1 MCNLSLVQIVE
12 KGGVSLDG
20 ALLGDIAGSRY
31 EFSKPKGFNHK
42 KISLFE
48 NGCFYTDDTVMT
60 VATKYAILNKI
71 SYRDAYVLFGKRY
84 PYAGYGPM
92 FKEWICDHLH
102 SPYQSHGNGSAMRV
116 SFVGEYFNTLEEVE
130 LEAKKSAECSHNHPR
145 GIAGAQAVAVSVFLA
160 RNGFSK
166 REIKKQISSRYGYS
180 LNRRLFLYRPFSK
193 FDMSCEGSVPL
204 AIRCFMESDSW
215 ESSIRNVLS
224 ITCDTDTVACITGAI
239 AEAYYK
245 DTGFENDQLLHKFL
259 YDPAVSESEQL
270 LYRWATEPY
279 CKEDRE

>member
-1 MCNLSLVQIVE
+1 M
-12 KGGVSLDG
+12 DG

-31 EFSKPKGFNHK
+31 EFSKPKGFNYK
-42 KISLFE
+42 TISLFE

-60 VATKYAILNKI
+60 VATKYALLNGI
-71 SYRDAYVLFGKRY
+71 PYRDAYVMFGKRY

-92 FKEWICDHLH
+92 FKEWIYDHLH
-102 SPYQSHGNGSAMRV
+102 SPYHSYGNGSAMRV
-116 SFVGEYFNTLEEVE
+116 SFVGEYFETLEEVE
-130 LEAKKSAECSHNHPR
+130 REAKKSAECSHNHPK

-166 REIKKQISSRYGYS
+166 REIKKQITSRYGYS
-180 LNRRLFLYRPFSK
+180 LNRCLLLHRPFSK

-204 AIRCFMESDSW
+204 AIRCFLESDSW

-224 ITCDTDTVACITGAI
+224 VTCDTDTVACITGAI

-245 DTGFENDQLLHKFL
+245 DTGFDNARLLKEYLF
-259 YDPAVSESEQL
+259 DPAVSEEEQL
-270 LYRWATEPY
+270 LYHWATAEKN
-279 CKEDRE
+279 KEDRE

>member
-1 MCNLSLVQIVE
+1 M
-12 KGGVSLDG
+12 DG

-31 EFSKPKGFNHK
+31 EFSKPRGFNYK
-42 KISLFE
+42 TIPLFE

-60 VATKYAILNKI
+60 VATKYALLNGI
-71 SYRDAYVLFGKRY
+71 PYRDAYVMFGKRY

-92 FKEWICDHLH
+92 FKEWIYDHLH
-102 SPYQSHGNGSAMRV
+102 SPYHSYGNGSAMRV
-116 SFVGEYFNTLEEVE
+116 SFVGEYFETLEEVE
-130 LEAKKSAECSHNHPR
+130 REAKKSAECSHNHPK

-166 REIKKQISSRYGYS
+166 REIKKQITARYGYS
-180 LNRRLFLYRPFSK
+180 LNRCLMLHRPFSK

-204 AIRCFMESDSW
+204 AIRCFLESDSW

-224 ITCDTDTVACITGAI
+224 VTCDTDTVACITGAI

-245 DTGFENDQLLHKFL
+245 DTGFDNARLLKEYLF
-259 YDPAVSESEQL
+259 DPAVSEEEQL
-270 LYRWATEPY
+270 LYHWATAEKN
-279 CKEDRE
+279 KEDRE